1 MLSLPRRRSPAPSS
15 AAPRLGRLRAT
26 ALASATLALVAGLLV
41 ATPAQAV
48 EYPTWADVE
57 AAKGDTAA
65 AAAQVDSITSLIA
78 DLQDEVAAAQ
88 QLAEERG
95 AEYFAAQEKFDEA
108 ADKAAGLDARATES
122 ADEAD
127 AASQQ
132 AGLLAAQLYRTT
144 GTDLSVNI
152 FLEGESGGS
161 EDLLGRIGNM
171 TKLVE
176 RSNAIYE
183 QASTARNTASSL
195 ADQAEVARSE
205 RERLRQSA
213 EAALAEAT
221 AAQQAS
227 ESVLA
232 EQQQQGIVLEQ
243 QLAALRDTE
252 SRTVAEYQ
260 AGVAAREAE
269 RQRKLAEEAAA
280 RQAAAEAQRIA
291 AAAARAAA
299 AAAAASRPSS
309 GGSNYTAPAPS
320 AGGGST
326 AVSDSGWVEPVN
338 GRITGTFGPRSSLST
353 GGGSTSSYHRGTDL
367 AASCGTPIFA
377 AHSGTVTY
385 AGVFG
390 TYGNWIEINHG
401 EGIST
406 GYAHIIAGGIYV
418 RVGERVEAGQQIAS
432 VGSTGASTGCHLHY
446 ETRVNGT
453 AVNAQPFMAA
463 RGVTLG

>member
-1 MLSLPRRRSPAPSS
+1 MLHSPRRPRPARSSD
-15 AAPRLGRLRAT
+15 APRLGRLRTT
-26 ALASATLALVAGLLV
+26 ALLSAAVALVAGLLV
-41 ATPAQAV
+41 ASPAQAV
-48 EYPTWADVE
+48 EYPTWEDVE

-65 AAAQVDSITSLIA
+65 AAAQVENITSLIA
-78 DLQDEVAAAQ
+78 DLQTEVASAQ
-88 QLAEERG
+88 QLAQQRG
-95 AEYFAAQEKFDEA
+95 EEYFAALDAFDTA
-108 ADKAAGLDARATES
+108 SDKATTLDAKATAS
-122 ADEAD
+122 SDEAD

-152 FLEGESGGS
+152 FLDGEGGQAD
-161 EDLLGRIGNM
+161 DLLSKIGNM

-195 ADQAEVARSE
+195 ADQAEVARAE
-205 RERLRQSA
+205 REKLRVAA
-213 EAALAEAT
+213 EDKLAEAT

-227 ESVLA
+227 ESALA
-232 EQQQQGIVLEQ
+232 EQESQSIVLEE

-280 RQAAAEAQRIA
+280 REAAAQAYRAQQ
-291 AAAARAAA
+291 AAA
-299 AAAAASRPSS
+299 AAAAAAARPSS
-309 GGSNYTAPAPS
+309 GGGGYVAPAPS

-326 AVSDSGWVEPVN
+326 AVSDSGWVRPAA
-338 GRITGTFGPRSSLST
+338 GRITGTYGPRGTIST
-353 GGGSTSSYHRGTDL
+353 GGGSTQSYHRGTDI
-367 AASCGTPIFA
+367 AGGCGIPIYA
-377 AHSGTVTY
+377 AHSGTVQY
-385 AGVFG
+385 AGPNG
-390 TYGNWIEINHG
+390 TYGNWILLDHG

-406 GYAHIIAGGIYV
+406 GYAHIMPGGIYV
-418 RVGERVEAGQQIAS
+418 SVGQRVEAGEQIAA
-432 VGSTGASTGCHLHY
+432 VGTTGASTGCHLHY
-446 ETRVNGT
+446 ETRVNGS
-453 AVNAQPFMAA
+453 AVDAQPFMAA